1 MESLYGAIGEMDEA
15 NISYAYEMEF
25 RMEDNILFREGRSDD
40 DLSLSELE
48 NLCFPE
54 AEAATRKTFQK
65 RLEKYKDQFIIAE
78 LDGKVIGVVNG
89 PVTMEKDLTDDMYEN
104 TNYHVG
110 KGQWK
115 MIFGVDTH
123 PDFRGQHIASR
134 AMERTIEK
142 ARAEGRKGL
151 VLTCKENLI
160 GFYERFGYVNEGV
173 SGSEHGGALWYQM
186 RLQFAD

>member
-1 MESLYGAIGEMDEA
+1 MNNNLENHVI
-15 NISYAYEMEF
+15 
-25 RMEDNILFREGRSDD
+25 FREGRSDD

-54 AEAATRKTFQK
+54 AEAATLDTFKK
-65 RLEKYKDQFIIAE
+65 RLEKYKDQFIVAE

-89 PVTMEKDLTDDMYEN
+89 PVTMEADLTDEMYAD
-104 TNYHVG
+104 TNYHVEN
-110 KGQWK
+110 GQWK

-123 PDFRGQHIASR
+123 PDFRGQHLASR
-134 AMERTIEK
+134 SMERTIEK

-160 GFYERFGYVNEGV
+160 GFYERFGFVNEGI

-186 RLQFAD
+186 RLQFEK